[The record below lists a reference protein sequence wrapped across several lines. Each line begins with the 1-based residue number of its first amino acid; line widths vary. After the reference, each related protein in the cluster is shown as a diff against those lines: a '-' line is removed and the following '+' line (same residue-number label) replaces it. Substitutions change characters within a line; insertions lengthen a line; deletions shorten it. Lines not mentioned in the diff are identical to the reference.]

1 MIKKPHCFNRYNSAR
16 HRFLK
21 SVIENFFAREFPRF
35 FGPIMRQKVAE
46 QLLLI
51 FEGLYPQK
59 SRLKPGQV
67 LWNALDKNTRATS
80 PNRSYVPVVL
90 TLISPRD
97 IDKLTQGAP
106 MLEITRSAIA
116 RIMQEAYS
124 QGGILS
130 TRDVAL
136 LLLRDPSYVSALR
149 IYYEKEHDCQL
160 PHTGLL
166 HDIGSGV
173 SHKFLILQKIIIEK
187 KDPADVSRETNHS
200 QKAVD
205 RYLNDY
211 HRVKMLYEQ
220 NQDINFI
227 HQVTALSKH
236 LIKQYMEIIDHE
248 NN

>member
-16 HRFLK
+16 QRFLK
-21 SVIENFFAREFPRF
+21 SVIENFFAREFPKF
-35 FGPIMRQKVAE
+35 FGPIMRQKLAE

-51 FEGLYPQK
+51 FEELYPQK
-59 SRLKPGQV
+59 NRIKPGQV

-80 PNRSYVPVVL
+80 PKRSYVPVVL
-90 TLISPRD
+90 TLISPQD
-97 IDKLTQGAP
+97 IDRLAQGTP
-106 MLEITRSAIA
+106 MLVITRSAIA

-124 QGGILS
+124 QGAVLS

-136 LLLRDPSYVSALR
+136 LLLRDPSSVSTLR
-149 IYYEKEHDCQL
+149 IYYEKEHNCQL

-173 SHKFLILQKIIIEK
+173 SHKTLILRKIIIEK
-187 KDPADVSRETNHS
+187 KDPADVARETNHS

-205 RYLNDY
+205 RYLYDY
-211 HRVKMLYEQ
+211 HRVKMLYEE

-236 LIKQYMEIIDHE
+236 LIKQYLEIIAYE
-248 NN
+248 ST

>member
-16 HRFLK
+16 QRFLK

-35 FGPIMRQKVAE
+35 FGPIMRQKLAE
-46 QLLLI
+46 QLLSI
-51 FEGLYPQK
+51 FEDLYPQK
-59 SRLKPGQV
+59 SRIKPGQV
-67 LWNALDKNTRATS
+67 LWNALNRNTRATS
-80 PNRSYVPVVL
+80 LKRSYVPVVL
-90 TLISPRD
+90 TLISPQD
-97 IDKLTQGAP
+97 IDRLTQGAP
-106 MLEITRSAIA
+106 MREITRSAIA
-116 RIMQEAYS
+116 RIMREAYS

-130 TRDVAL
+130 GL

-149 IYYEKEHDCQL
+149 IYYEKEHGCQL

-173 SHKFLILQKIIIEK
+173 SHKSQILRKIIIEK
-187 KDPADVSRETNHS
+187 KDPADVARETNHS

-211 HRVKMLYEQ
+211 QRVKTVYAQ
-220 NQDINFI
+220 HQDIFFI

-236 LIKQYMEIIDHE
+236 LIKQYVEIIDHE

>member
-1 MIKKPHCFNRYNSAR
+1 MIKKPHCFNRYNSANQ
-16 HRFLK
+16 RFLK
-21 SVIENFFAREFPRF
+21 AVIENFFAREFPRF
-35 FGPIMRQKVAE
+35 FGPIMRKKLAE
-46 QLLLI
+46 QLLFI

-59 SRLKPGQV
+59 SRIEPGQV

-80 PNRSYVPVVL
+80 TKRSYVPVVL
-90 TLISPRD
+90 TLVSSQD
-97 IDKLTQGAP
+97 IDKLTQGTP

-116 RIMQEAYS
+116 RILKEAYS

-136 LLLRDPSYVSALR
+136 LLLRDPSYVSSLR
-149 IYYEKEHDCQL
+149 IDYEKEHDCRL

-173 SHKFLILQKIIIEK
+173 SHKALILRKIIVEK
-187 KDPADVSRETNHS
+187 KDPADVARETNHS

-205 RYLNDY
+205 RYLHDY
-211 HRVKMLYEQ
+211 HRVKTIYEH
-220 NQDINFI
+220 NHDIDFI

-236 LIKQYMEIIDHE
+236 VIKQYLEIIDYE